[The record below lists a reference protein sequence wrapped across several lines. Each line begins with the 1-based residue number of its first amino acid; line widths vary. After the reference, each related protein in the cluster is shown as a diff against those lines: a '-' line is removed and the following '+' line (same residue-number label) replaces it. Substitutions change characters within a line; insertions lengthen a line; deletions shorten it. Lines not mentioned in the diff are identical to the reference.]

1 MGVVTTAITILPNR
15 WQRYVQCDLHEY
27 KPVLSEGE
35 NYANMVNAEELIDI
49 TLINDFKLSILNNRG
64 VMVAEDIGT
73 FQTYDEDGLGN
84 GRVAWD
90 IDVFPVLQEGK
101 VRIIIY
107 ESNQNKLYYASN
119 LHEVINDSERLQDET
134 AYFEYEHPTAIY
146 RYGYDELPNTSIRT
160 RLHINAINFDQT
172 FDAEE
177 YDEVSTGESYNP
189 RFDVDD
195 VVEIETE
202 NYDVEA
208 HKAFSVMLAHG
219 TKFINNKQYVLQN
232 GAKYST
238 DRDKNSTLWN
248 GKITLVNQE
257 FGAINK
263 QG

>member
-1 MGVVTTAITILPNR
+1 MGVVTAAITKLPNR
-15 WQRYVQCDLHEY
+15 WQRYVQCDLQEY

-35 NYANMVNAEELIDI
+35 NYANMVNSVELIDI
-49 TLINDFKLSILNNRG
+49 TLINDFKLSILDNRG

-73 FQTYDEDGLGN
+73 FQTYDVVGTD

-90 IDVFPVLQEGK
+90 IDVFPVLKEGK
-101 VRIIIY
+101 VRIVIY

-119 LHEVINDSERLQDET
+119 LHEVINDAERLKEET
-134 AYFEYEHPTAIY
+134 AYFEYEHPTEIY
-146 RYGYDELPNTSIRT
+146 RYGYDELAVSIKT
-160 RLHINAINFDQT
+160 RLHINALNFDQT
-172 FDAEE
+172 FDVDE
-177 YDEVSTGESYNP
+177 YDEVSTGESYNT

-195 VVEIETE
+195 VIEIETE

-208 HKAFSVMLAHG
+208 HKAFAVMLAHG

-238 DRDKNSTLWN
+238 DRNKNSTLWN